1 MSRAPRRLVCRIMR
15 KVPDTIE
22 AYEPL
27 AAALLN
33 DRHHGVLLT
42 GVCLMLEVRC
52 IIAESHTG
60 SALEAIPSKAP
71 CACLLGSRIQIFR
84 GLQGCTEA

>member
-1 MSRAPRRLVCRIMR
+1 MGCRIMR

-42 GVCLMLEVRC
+42 GVCLMLEVSCVTADCHISGALQAMLMRC
-52 IIAESHTG
+52 HVPACWQQRHS
-60 SALEAIPSKAP
+60 IPRGR
-71 CACLLGSRIQIFR
+71 ACSR
-84 GLQGCTEA
+84 GYTAA